1 MKFTGDPSM
10 PKRKEKSRLIKWFI
24 DEGALTQE
32 SNLYVAERIF
42 QANSFVNWIR
52 KSSFDETLNKD
63 EIEQSM
69 HVIRM
74 FLQKKI
80 NLEWKNGTINVS
92 DISLDETE
100 LHTATSAFKLEENL

>member
-1 MKFTGDPSM
+1 MK
-10 PKRKEKSRLIKWFI
+10 KKENNKLIKWFI

-32 SNLYVAERIF
+32 SNLYMAERIF

-52 KSSFDETLNKD
+52 ENSADKVLDKK

-69 HVIRM
+69 LAIRM

-92 DISLDETE
+92 DILLNEEESNALM
-100 LHTATSAFKLEENL
+100 SAAKME

>member
-1 MKFTGDPSM
+1 MK
-10 PKRKEKSRLIKWFI
+10 KKENNKLIKWFI

-32 SNLYVAERIF
+32 SNLYMAERIF

-52 KSSFDETLNKD
+52 ENSADKVLDKK

-69 HVIRM
+69 LAIRM

-92 DISLDETE
+92 DILLDEKE
-100 LHTATSAFKLEENL
+100 SSALISAVEME

>member
-1 MKFTGDPSM
+1 M

-32 SNLYVAERIF
+32 SNLYIAERIF

-52 KSSFDETLNKD
+52 KNSFDKTLNKD

-80 NLEWKNGTINVS
+80 NLEWKNGTINIS
-92 DISLDETE
+92 DILLDE
-100 LHTATSAFKLEENL
+100 EETNDVINASKGE

>member
-1 MKFTGDPSM
+1 MTK
-10 PKRKEKSRLIKWFI
+10 KKEKNKLIKWFI

-32 SNLYVAERIF
+32 NNLYIGDRIF

-52 KSSFDETLNKD
+52 ENSVGKTLDKE

-69 HVIRM
+69 VAIRM

-92 DISLDETE
+92 DILLDDEE
-100 LHTATSAFKLEENL
+100 SKALLSASKME

>member
-1 MKFTGDPSM
+1 MTK
-10 PKRKEKSRLIKWFI
+10 KKEKNKLIKWFI

-32 SNLYVAERIF
+32 NNLYIGDRIF

-52 KSSFDETLNKD
+52 ENSVGKTLDKE

-69 HVIRM
+69 VAIRM

-92 DISLDETE
+92 DILLDDEE
-100 LHTATSAFKLEENL
+100 SNALLSASKME